1 MIESIDTAVSAACI
15 AIAMCAVWMLFYVNK
30 K

>member
-1 MIESIDTAVSAACI
+1 MIESIDTTISAACI
-15 AIAMCAVWMLFYVNK
+15 AIALCALWALFYVNK